1 MSILGLLIWLQLVVV
16 LLMYHSRTVNSYFMN
31 RLVASKS
38 NSLQYSR
45 FHPSPS
51 VSNRVVMHAQTAG
64 VANSFTSFMVQKNQ
78 LILDYLT
85 NPNVANLTASVWEY
99 VNFCDDSF
107 DAFLN
112 KSLDAAKTADKF
124 QVLFNIR
131 NELLFARQRKL
142 QDAERILHSV
152 LSAGGL
158 KQMESRLAHYLRK
171 NEIEMAFT
179 VLLQMNIEDAAESEA
194 EEAVQ
199 ILTHLRTKIQEY
211 QDATVSPPVRLLR
224 LLIRSDEPA
233 IRKQLLK
240 QKLILTTEQRERYER
255 GIVIDATKEWG
266 GADVTV
272 KDLQDTIEDILAQ
285 VS

>member
-1 MSILGLLIWLQLVVV
+1 
-16 LLMYHSRTVNSYFMN
+16 MN

-51 VSNRVVMHAQTAG
+51 VSNLVVMHAQTAG

-112 KSLDAAKTADKF
+112 QSLDAAKTADKF

-152 LSAGGL
+152 LSVSFL
-158 KQMESRLAHYLRK
+158 SCNCFRIYLICFFFYRK
-171 NEIEMAFT
+171 MLVAF
-179 VLLQMNIEDAAESEA
+179 
-194 EEAVQ
+194 
-199 ILTHLRTKIQEY
+199 LTMK
-211 QDATVSPPVRLLR
+211 
-224 LLIRSDEPA
+224 
-233 IRKQLLK
+233 KKLLK
-240 QKLILTTEQRERYER
+240 SYVQNP
-255 GIVIDATKEWG
+255 A
-266 GADVTV
+266 
-272 KDLQDTIEDILAQ
+272 
-285 VS
+285 